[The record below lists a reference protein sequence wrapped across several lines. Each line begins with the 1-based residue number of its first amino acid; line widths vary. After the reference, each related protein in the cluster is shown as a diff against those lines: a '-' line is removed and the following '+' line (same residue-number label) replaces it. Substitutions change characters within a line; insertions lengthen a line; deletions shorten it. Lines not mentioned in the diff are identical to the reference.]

1 MYLSV
6 VGCHD
11 LSGSA
16 MIAEL
21 AEIDALPDAHSPEFL
36 NDHLAASAFGRKV
49 EGCLF
54 VLAKIVKYFE
64 KNYIKTEK

>member
-1 MYLSV
+1 ML
-6 VGCHD
+6 CQMPI
-11 LSGSA
+11 LQN
-16 MIAEL
+16 L
-21 AEIDALPDAHSPEFL
+21 L

-64 KNYIKTEK
+64 KNYGGHLMDVLGLLR